1 MRKANIKISQT
12 ALILAGTVGG
22 IVFGSIVGPWAANLK
37 FIGDI
42 FIRLIQM
49 SVVLLVMTAISA
61 AVGNLDSKGAG
72 RMSLHT
78 FKWIILFTVLSALL
92 GLFLGSVIKPGAGIM
107 AEGGNSQIASAATNT
122 GNATTG
128 SGAVATS
135 TADTTAAGNVPF
147 KSGSGAV
154 ATTTADTTATG
165 NAPVES
171 ISIQDTILGFVPS
184 NIIGAMSHGE
194 MIPCIL
200 FAVIFGLALGA
211 YTRSP
216 AGSRNIIELV
226 NGLNAVMMNIIKI
239 VMNIAPIGIFCLLAD
254 VSGTV
259 GFKVVIPMFKFLG
272 ALLIGDLIQMIAYGA
287 LTCAFCRVN
296 PLEMP
301 KKFVRMS
308 VIALTTTS
316 SAICLPIK
324 MEDTV
329 TKFGVSRRV
338 TDFTGPITM
347 SMNSCGAVQ
356 CYVIAILFMSQ
367 STGVTLSPHQLMM
380 AILLSCL
387 MCMGTIVVPGGMVIT
402 YTFLA
407 TSLGLPLE
415 SIAILIGIDWFSGMF
430 RTIMNVDVDVLV
442 AMLVASKLGELDRN
456 VYNVVKTKDRTAEL

>member
-1 MRKANIKISQT
+1 MKKTNFKIPQT
-12 ALILAGTVGG
+12 ALILAGTAGG

-49 SVVLLVMTAISA
+49 SVVLLVMSAIAA

-92 GLFLGSVIKPGAGIM
+92 GLLLGSVIKPGAGIVTD
-107 AEGGNSQIASAATNT
+107 GGHSQIAATAPIET
-122 GNATTG
+122 G
-128 SGAVATS
+128 
-135 TADTTAAGNVPF
+135 
-147 KSGSGAV
+147 
-154 ATTTADTTATG
+154 
-165 NAPVES
+165 
-171 ISIQDTILGFVPS
+171 SIQDTILGFVPA
-184 NIIGAMSHGE
+184 NIIGAMSRGD

-200 FAVIFGLALGA
+200 FAVIFGLAIGA
-211 YTRSP
+211 YTRSS

-226 NGLNAVMMNIIKI
+226 TGLNAVMMNIIKI
-239 VMNIAPIGIFCLLAD
+239 VMNVAPIGIFCLLAD

-272 ALLIGDLIQMIAYGA
+272 ALLIGDLIQIISYGA
-287 LTCAFCRVN
+287 LTCVLCRVN
-296 PLEMP
+296 PLKLP

-308 VIALTTTS
+308 VMALTTTS

-329 TKFGVSRRV
+329 TKFGVSRRI

-347 SMNSCGAVQ
+347 SMNSSGAVQ

-442 AMLVASKLGELDRN
+442 AMLVASKLGELDRD
-456 VYNVVKTKDRTAEL
+456 VYNGVKTAEHNVV